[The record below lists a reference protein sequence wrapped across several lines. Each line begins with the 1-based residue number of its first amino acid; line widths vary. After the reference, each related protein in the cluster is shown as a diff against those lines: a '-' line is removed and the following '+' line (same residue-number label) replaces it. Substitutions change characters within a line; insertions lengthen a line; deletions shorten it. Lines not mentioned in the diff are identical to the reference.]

1 MEKDHQKVMVKW
13 EDDLLRSARFVVYDQ
28 TLKEVLTEAAT

>member
-1 MEKDHQKVMVKW
+1 MKKEQQKVMAKW

-28 TLKEVLTEAAT
+28 ALKEVLAEAET

>member
-1 MEKDHQKVMVKW
+1 MKKEHQKVMAKW

-28 TLKEVLTEAAT
+28 ALKEVLAEAET

>member
-1 MEKDHQKVMVKW
+1 MAKW

-28 TLKEVLTEAAT
+28 ALKEVLAEAKT